1 MSEEKL
7 KVVYHE
13 IAELI
18 NDTIPEKW
26 SEVYLYGEIAE
37 GSQTAYF
44 YYYPEGNGQPVY
56 SNNIPDLFHISE
68 EDYKKLWHQLLDS
81 IQKLWK
87 VFKDDGQEPW
97 TNLTIHL
104 NHSGKFKV
112 HFNYDDLS
120 NANPLEQKT
129 IWAYKHLGILPKS
142 KSGKKFLEKYL
153 QTTEENNQE

>member
-18 NDTIPEKW
+18 NDTIPENW
-26 SEVYLYGEIAE
+26 SEVYLYGEIVE
-37 GSQTAYF
+37 GAQTAYF
-44 YYYPEGNGQPVY
+44 YYYPEGNDQPVY
-56 SNNIPDLFHISE
+56 SNNIPDLFDIPE
-68 EDYKKLWHQLLDS
+68 EDYKEMWHQLLDS
-81 IQKLWK
+81 LLRLWK
-87 VFKDDGQEPW
+87 VFKDDNKEPW
-97 TNLTIHL
+97 TNLTMYL

-120 NANPLEQKT
+120 NVNSHERKT

-153 QTTEENNQE
+153 QTTKVNNE